1 MLTSHDPVDDARSSE
16 SVGWVAHRS
25 CVRSVVRVCLSIA
38 PIAIVV
44 AAGTLAVG
52 CASNDD
58 PTRARAEFSSK
69 NRSLP
74 SQSSGRQP
82 GATPVVRRSSAS
94 GEHLEPASAAPSPTL
109 AGVPAH
115 RDQSGSG
122 ARPAIDPVLAQLI
135 DEPSGTLSIS
145 GSTAD
150 DSGAI
155 LRRASVSS
163 WAALRAHAIEASA
176 RNEGLLRELAPR
188 GLVDE
193 NRGVRFVTCMAISE
207 SKLLTQGAADAP
219 RAQAALRTQAA
230 NRAQGELD
238 VDLCVLV
245 RPLLSDE
252 SASVRAAAML
262 ALTRCGV
269 DVDLTAIAGMLQDA
283 DPEVRANAY
292 LVLGELGNRSA
303 VPLIRESL
311 GQGMKLVNPI
321 RARLVDLTA
330 AEALVKLGDE
340 REIEPIR
347 AALFAPPEQSELT
360 SVACDA
366 IGRLRDEV
374 SRPMLE
380 RLLGA
385 SGESKRL
392 PEVRLSA
399 ARALVRIGAP
409 AAAGLAVA
417 REYLGSTDAR
427 VRAQTAALLGEI
439 RSPESASLLE
449 SLVRDTNPTVQVA
462 AAASLQSAE

>member
-109 AGVPAH
+109 AGVPSH

-135 DEPSGTLSIS
+135 DEPAGTSSSS

-207 SKLLTQGAADAP
+207 SKLLTQGAAGTQ
-219 RAQAALRTQAA
+219 RAQAAS
-230 NRAQGELD
+230 RAQDELD

>member
-109 AGVPAH
+109 AGVPSH

-122 ARPAIDPVLAQLI
+122 ARAAIDPVLAQLI
-135 DEPSGTLSIS
+135 DEPAGTSSSS

-207 SKLLTQGAADAP
+207 SKLLTQGAAGTQ
-219 RAQAALRTQAA
+219 RAQAAS
-230 NRAQGELD
+230 RAQDELD

-427 VRAQTAALLGEI
+427 VRAQTAALLGEF

>member
-135 DEPSGTLSIS
+135 DEPAGTLSIS
-145 GSTAD
+145 GYTAD

-207 SKLLTQGAADAP
+207 SKLLTQGAAGTQ
-219 RAQAALRTQAA
+219 RAQAAS
-230 NRAQGELD
+230 RAQDELD